1 MLFPLNLDIIEGEV
15 HGLRRRCLL
24 QQLNLDVIYSKVD
37 CAKVMG
43 DPLELK
49 VEIRKC
55 IPI

>member
-15 HGLRRRCLL
+15 HGLRRCLL